1 MKSRED
7 RLVPKRMCLQRPCQ
21 LDHIY
26 LQVLALNGMRLQM
39 LPKIE
44 NKVVKTFIEHSSSY
58 HKDNMPS
65 QIRNTF
71 ILI

>member
-1 MKSRED
+1 
-7 RLVPKRMCLQRPCQ
+7 
-21 LDHIY
+21 
-26 LQVLALNGMRLQM
+26 M

-71 ILI
+71 IFILKKEYVICNSSFLFYLVGRK

>member
-1 MKSRED
+1 
-7 RLVPKRMCLQRPCQ
+7 
-21 LDHIY
+21 
-26 LQVLALNGMRLQM
+26 M

-58 HKDNMPS
+58 HKENMPS

-71 ILI
+71 IFI